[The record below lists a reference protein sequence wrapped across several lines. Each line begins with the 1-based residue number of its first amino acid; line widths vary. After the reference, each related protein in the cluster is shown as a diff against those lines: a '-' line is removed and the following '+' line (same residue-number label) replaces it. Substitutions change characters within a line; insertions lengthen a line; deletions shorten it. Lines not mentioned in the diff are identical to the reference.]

1 MTGQLQPDDAPI
13 WDEQQAKKQLT
24 LHEHAA
30 LLWGIPGYC
39 VFIQPPQAE
48 PYRSRFEDGVFAERT
63 AERAERAERA
73 VTALAAALAQA
84 TKEQSD

>member
-1 MTGQLQPDDAPI
+1 MTAEPTPDDAPT

-39 VFIQPPQAE
+39 VFVQPPQAE

-63 AERAERAERA
+63 AELAERA